1 MVPYSSYN
9 RFIRTVYGK
18 FLSSLSSSIITTT
31 KLEGPAAAE
40 NDEFYIKTGLKGR
53 SHNYEIIKLGI
64 NLEKDD

>member
-31 KLEGPAAAE
+31 KLDDPHGAE
-40 NDEFYIKTGLKGR
+40 SDEFYIKARLKVD
-53 SHNYEIIKLGI
+53 HIIMR
-64 NLEKDD
+64 